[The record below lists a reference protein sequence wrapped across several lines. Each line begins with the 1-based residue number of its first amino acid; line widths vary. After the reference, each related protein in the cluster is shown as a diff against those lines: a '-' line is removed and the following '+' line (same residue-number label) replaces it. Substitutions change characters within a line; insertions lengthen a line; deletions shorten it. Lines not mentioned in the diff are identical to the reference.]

1 VLGFASQEIARRTA
15 KALEMFHLGELK
27 GCYPRSLSGGEKQRV
42 ALASVLAAGPG
53 ILILDEPTRGLEYRL
68 KVELMRFLKDY
79 CSRGNAVVLVS
90 HDVEIVAEYAQRVIL
105 LSEGRVV
112 VDGEKHEVLSQALL
126 FSPQIN
132 RLAQP
137 FARYGLSS
145 RILTVSEALGAL
157 S

>member
-1 VLGFASQEIARRTA
+1 
-15 KALEMFHLGELK
+15 M
-27 GCYPRSLSGGEKQRV
+27 
-42 ALASVLAAGPG
+42 
-53 ILILDEPTRGLEYRL
+53 EYRL
-68 KVELMRFLKDY
+68 KGELMRFLKDY
-79 CSRGNAVVLVS
+79 CSQGNTVVLVS
-90 HDVEIVAEYAQRVIL
+90 HDVEIVAEHAERVIL

-137 FARYGLSS
+137 FARYGVSS
-145 RILTVSEALGAL
+145 KILTVSEALSVL